1 MLTERYLICILT
13 RGRLAGDRS
22 GMAKRPRS
30 KADLAD
36 RLCDAVKHLAAER
49 SSRSH
54 GAQWI
59 MLHDV
64 ARHLGISDDEAQRAV
79 ALAVERGWLT
89 TDGSDPPHSV
99 SLIYSWGET

>member
-1 MLTERYLICILT
+1 
-13 RGRLAGDRS
+13 
-22 GMAKRPRS
+22 MAKRPRW

-99 SLIYSWGET
+99 SLIYGWGET

>member
-1 MLTERYLICILT
+1 MT
-13 RGRLAGDRS
+13 RGPLAGDRS
-22 GMAKRPRS
+22 SMARPPRR
-30 KADLAD
+30 KPDLAD

-79 ALAVERGWLT
+79 VLAVERGWLT

-99 SLIYSWGET
+99 SLIYGWGET

>member
-1 MLTERYLICILT
+1 MT
-13 RGRLAGDRS
+13 RGSLAGDRS
-22 GMAKRPRS
+22 GMAKRPSS

-36 RLCDAVKHLAAER
+36 HLCDAVKHLAAER

-99 SLIYSWGET
+99 SLIYGWGEA

>member
-1 MLTERYLICILT
+1 MLTERYLICLLT

-30 KADLAD
+30 MADLAD

-49 SSRSH
+49 SSRRH

-89 TDGSDPPHSV
+89 TDGSGSPHSV
-99 SLIYSWGET
+99 SLIWGGGEA